1 MPRKTG
7 AFIVRY
13 KLHDPDVELQWSLPT
28 VSPDAPKLSYAE
40 QCAVYLEAHPD
51 VYDRL
56 LNLALLDAQAGR
68 TVRVK
73 RHIESLRPELGG
85 FDNNLTAPLT
95 DLLNQHPEL
104 HGHIAMRARRAE

>member
-13 KLHDPDVELQWSLPT
+13 QLHDPDVDLQWTLPT
-28 VSPDAPKLSYAE
+28 VDTAEPKQTYAE
-40 QCAVYLEAHPD
+40 QCAAYLEAHPH
-51 VYDRL
+51 VYGRL
-56 LNLALLDAQAGR
+56 EYLALQDVQAGR

-85 FDNNLTAPLT
+85 FNNNLTAPLT
-95 DLLNQHPEL
+95 EMLDQHPEL